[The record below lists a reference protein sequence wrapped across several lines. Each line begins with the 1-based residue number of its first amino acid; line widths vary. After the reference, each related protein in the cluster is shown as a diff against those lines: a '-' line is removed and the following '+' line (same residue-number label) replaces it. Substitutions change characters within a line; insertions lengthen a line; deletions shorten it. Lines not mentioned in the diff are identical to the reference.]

1 MLTVS
6 CPLPSPPLLPFS
18 PRHALLRVVS
28 PPNLPPPPL
37 PSQVALTML
46 RGLEPSNP
54 HYNAAHKVMAELY
67 LTYRNDQRMYAQVM
81 RPPPPSS
88 PAHTATVAH
97 HVVCTHTNTEARAP
111 RDAAPLLSP
120 RR

>member
-1 MLTVS
+1 
-6 CPLPSPPLLPFS
+6 
-18 PRHALLRVVS
+18 
-28 PPNLPPPPL
+28 
-37 PSQVALTML
+37 ML

-81 RPPPPSS
+81 MPPPSAHGQS
-88 PAHTATVAH
+88 PTTWLHTHKHRSTRTAWF
-97 HVVCTHTNTEARAP
+97 AP
-111 RDAAPLLSP
+111 LSP